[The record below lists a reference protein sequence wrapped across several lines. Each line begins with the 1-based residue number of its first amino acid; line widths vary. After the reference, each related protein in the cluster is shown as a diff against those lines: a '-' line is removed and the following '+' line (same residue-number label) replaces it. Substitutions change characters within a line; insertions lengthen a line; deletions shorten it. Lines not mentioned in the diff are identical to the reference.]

1 MSSAY
6 SSLGDIE
13 VIGTKQSI
21 NSSPSSNR
29 FAKDADNTAQSIN
42 TTRKAANRYD
52 DNDTISVGSN
62 TDHKNNG
69 SASNIITRQ
78 QIESSILRNSKIK
91 SSKTFNYNQE
101 NIIGKVTTEES
112 ESTRNLVTVNDFYE
126 YAIKK
131 FLNADLSYGH
141 TTFDA
146 YEEASFLII
155 HTLKL
160 SIDKSIENYA
170 SKNLKAH
177 ERSAILDLIYKR
189 VNSRVPLPYLL
200 KAAYQQGELFY
211 VDQRVIIPRSYL
223 GDILMKLKDSSVK
236 PNEAKLEEST
246 GERKPLKSFINF
258 DSLLKENLNG
268 LKLHKL
274 IEIDKVQNIL
284 DLCTGSGCLA
294 VLACGVFP
302 SVLQVDAVDLSS
314 DAIDVANINIK
325 NKSLQNKITAYQGDL
340 YNALSNKN
348 RIIKYNLIISNPPYV
363 DLEGMRNLPREFSY
377 EPSLALNGG
386 RDGLDI
392 VNRILIDASE
402 NLAETGVLLCEIGR
416 CQPQFRKKYPEF
428 SRKILWVD
436 TENSTGEVFLVT
448 KNILLKYFG

>member
-1 MSSAY
+1 M
-6 SSLGDIE
+6 
-13 VIGTKQSI
+13 
-21 NSSPSSNR
+21 
-29 FAKDADNTAQSIN
+29 
-42 TTRKAANRYD
+42 
-52 DNDTISVGSN
+52 
-62 TDHKNNG
+62 
-69 SASNIITRQ
+69 
-78 QIESSILRNSKIK
+78 
-91 SSKTFNYNQE
+91 TF
-101 NIIGKVTTEES
+101 
-112 ESTRNLVTVNDFYE
+112 
-126 YAIKK
+126 
-131 FLNADLSYGH
+131 
-141 TTFDA
+141 
-146 YEEASFLII
+146 
-155 HTLKL
+155 
-160 SIDKSIENYA
+160 
-170 SKNLKAH
+170 
-177 ERSAILDLIYKR
+177 
-189 VNSRVPLPYLL
+189 
-200 KAAYQQGELFY
+200 
-211 VDQRVIIPRSYL
+211 
-223 GDILMKLKDSSVK
+223 KDSNVK
-236 PNEAKLEEST
+236 PNEGKFEEST
-246 GERKPLKSFINF
+246 GQRTPPKTFNNF

-348 RIIKYNLIISNPPYV
+348 RKIKYNLIISNPPYV

-392 VNRILIDASE
+392 VNRILVDASE

-416 CQPQFRKKYPEF
+416 CQPQFRRKYPEF